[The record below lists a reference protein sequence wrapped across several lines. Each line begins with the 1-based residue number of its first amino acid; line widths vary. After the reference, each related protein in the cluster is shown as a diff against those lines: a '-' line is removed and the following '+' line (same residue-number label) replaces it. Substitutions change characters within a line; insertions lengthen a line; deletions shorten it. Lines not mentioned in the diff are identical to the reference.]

1 MGAEIDR
8 LEVVVVTQASK
19 ADQKLDSLVK
29 KLEKLS
35 SSVEKLNTGRIKE
48 FSRSFNTLSAAM
60 KGLNTNGLS
69 STVSAINRLSKL
81 DSGNMTNV
89 SKSIDVLRAS
99 IGRMSGIQVPDFGSL
114 DKLVSNISKFNTKRM
129 ASAAQNLP
137 QITREFSN
145 FVSQM
150 NSIGSI
156 TFDMSGMSNLISSI
170 TKLGG
175 KASTQAVT
183 NLKPLKDQM
192 LRFVSGLNGI
202 GSVNFDV
209 SGLYNLISSIS
220 KLGSK
225 KIGQAIPNIQQ
236 LSVALKDM
244 MSKLSNAPSVSSNLI
259 KMTNAMAN
267 LASQGAKVRSAAN
280 AVNSVGDS
288 AGASGNKTQYFSN
301 SLSLLGA
308 HTGIADGKMKRFTTA
323 LSNYISK
330 SVLATKKTRSLSQ
343 VWGSLCASFFPIIR
357 GMKALGRSVESSMDY
372 IETFNYFNVTMDKI
386 GKEFSSQYSKYG
398 YDSAGAYAD
407 SFSSRLN
414 DLTKKMTG
422 YEVGKD
428 GVLSLSGSMN
438 LGLDPNQM
446 MNYQAS
452 VAAITNSV
460 GLVGETSVNTAK
472 ALSML
477 AADMS
482 SFKNVDLKTVMTN
495 MQSGLIGQSRALYKY
510 GIDITNATLQTYAY
524 KYGLS
529 TAVSEMTQADK
540 MQLRLLAILDQSK
553 IAWGDQANTINSVA
567 NQYRILKQQIS
578 NVARMIGNI
587 LMPVVQAVLPF
598 INGLLIATQR
608 LLGFVGGLLGID
620 FSKIM
625 DGISSGYSGT
635 DLGDLVDDTGDTA
648 GNLDKAS
655 KNAKK
660 LQRTLLGF
668 DQINKLND
676 DSDSS
681 KSSDGGAGGID
692 LSGAIAD
699 ALADYEAVWNE
710 AFEKSVNDAQKYA
723 DKICA
728 VFSRMWG
735 MIKKQDYEG
744 LGKYIAGGV
753 NQIFE
758 KINSTFN
765 WDKMGPGITKFVD
778 GYTRTL
784 NSLATNI
791 HWADIG
797 KTLGDGLNVITNTL
811 YLYFSGIDWINIGAS
826 LATGLNGMINS
837 VDWGILGRTIGAWI
851 MMIPSMVYGFVTTL
865 NWGELG
871 AGIGNSLNGALME
884 FDGTTI
890 AGGIN
895 GIVHGI
901 IDALSAFIRT
911 VDWSEVAKAVG
922 DVLGNLDWGALAK
935 VGLALA
941 AVKLTGALGNLFG
954 SALSEKIKKI
964 FGGMLDNAFKG
975 IGTKLGALKSGI
987 SGLFADGAIFG
998 GISTGG
1004 LLAIGSAIAV
1014 VIAGIV
1020 DLWKTSE
1027 TFRDNVTNMLS
1038 IIGGAF
1044 QLAKQMIWDEG
1055 LKPLWDSIKEFFGSL
1070 YEIYESSGL
1079 KDIFEGVV
1087 TAIGYVASIA
1097 LGGLIL
1103 AIGEFVQF
1111 LVNIVQK
1118 VVDVLNVVLDFV
1130 KDFFES
1136 HKETIDGLKQMYH
1149 GLTEFLAGIFSGD
1162 WSRAWDGIKEIFSGV
1177 WNSLVSI
1184 VKKPINGVLEMC
1196 EKLANGVITAFNA
1209 IKKVLNKLS
1218 FDIPDW
1224 VPEFG
1229 GESFGFDF
1237 EMTPKIKIPRF
1248 EGGGFPNTGEM
1259 FLARENGLT
1268 EMVGRIGSHP
1278 AVANND
1284 QITQGIASSVYPAVY
1299 DAVTDGMVAVMMG
1312 ANENQGQAPV
1322 IEVTL
1327 KCDSETLYKTVQ
1339 KGKVKSDRRYSVV
1352 VPVN

>member
-8 LEVVVVTQASK
+8 LEVVVEAQASK
-19 ADQKLDSLVK
+19 AERNLDKLAD
-29 KLEKLS
+29 KLEDLS
-35 SSVEKLNTGRIKE
+35 KV
-48 FSRSFNTLSAAM
+48 LS
-60 KGLNTNGLS
+60 GLNT
-69 STVSAINRLSKL
+69 
-81 DSGNMTNV
+81 D
-89 SKSIDVLRAS
+89 
-99 IGRMSGIQVPDFGSL
+99 
-114 DKLVSNISKFNTKRM
+114 
-129 ASAAQNLP
+129 
-137 QITREFSN
+137 
-145 FVSQM
+145 
-150 NSIGSI
+150 
-156 TFDMSGMSNLISSI
+156 
-170 TKLGG
+170 
-175 KASTQAVT
+175 
-183 NLKPLKDQM
+183 
-192 LRFVSGLNGI
+192 
-202 GSVNFDV
+202 
-209 SGLYNLISSIS
+209 
-220 KLGSK
+220 
-225 KIGQAIPNIQQ
+225 KIGQ
-236 LSVALKDM
+236 LGG
-244 MSKLSNAPSVSSNLI
+244 MSGGMV
-259 KMTNAMAN
+259 
-267 LASQGAKVRSAAN
+267 
-280 AVNSVGDS
+280 
-288 AGASGNKTQYFSN
+288 
-301 SLSLLGA
+301 
-308 HTGIADGKMKRFTTA
+308 TGISRASTSVTR
-323 LSNYISK
+323 LSRSMGDLYK
-330 SVLATKKTRSLSQ
+330 SVFKTNHSTKSLSQ
-343 VWGSLCASFFPIIR
+343 TWGSFYASFFPIIR
-357 GMKALGRSVESSMDY
+357 GMKALRRSVESSMDY
-372 IETFNYFNVTMDKI
+372 IETFNYYNVTMDKI
-386 GKEFSSQYSKYG
+386 GKEFSGQYSKYG
-398 YDSAGAYAD
+398 YDSASVYAD

-422 YEVGKD
+422 FEVGKD
-428 GVLSLSGSMN
+428 GVLSLSGGMN

-460 GLVGETSVNTAK
+460 GLAGETSVNTAK

-529 TAVSEMTQADK
+529 TAVAEMTQSDK
-540 MQLRLLAILDQSK
+540 IQLRLLAILNQSK

-635 DLGDLVDDTGDTA
+635 DLGDLADDTGDTA
-648 GNLDKAS
+648 DNLDKAS

-692 LSGAIAD
+692 LSNEIAA

-753 NQIFE
+753 NQVFE
-758 KINSTFN
+758 KINATFN
-765 WDKMGPGITKFVD
+765 WGKMGPGITKFVD

-784 NSLATNI
+784 NSLVTNI

-797 KTLGDGLNVITNTL
+797 KTMGDGLNVITNTL

-837 VDWGILGRTIGAWI
+837 VDWGILGRTIGSWI

-865 NWGELG
+865 NWDELG
-871 AGIGNSLNGALME
+871 AGIGTSLNGALME

-901 IDALSAFIRT
+901 IDALSAFVRT

-935 VGLALA
+935 VGLAIG
-941 AVKLTGALGNLFG
+941 AVKLADAFGGLLKTTLSDLIGNKAKSILGGAFSGLAGKIPSLLEPLA
-954 SALSEKIKKI
+954 SALKTGIGVLGESISSI
-964 FGGMLDNAFKG
+964 FGGFTLPIAG
-975 IGTKLGALKSGI
+975 IVAG
-987 SGLFADGAIFG
+987 
-998 GISTGG
+998 
-1004 LLAIGSAIAV
+1004 IAV

-1079 KDIFEGVV
+1079 KEIFEGVV
-1087 TAIGYVASIA
+1087 TAIGYIASIA
-1097 LGGLIL
+1097 LGGLIVAL
-1103 AIGEFVQF
+1103 GEFIQF
-1111 LVNIVQK
+1111 LTNIVQK
-1118 VVDVLNVVLDFV
+1118 VVDVLNVVLEFV
-1130 KDFFES
+1130 KGFFES

-1339 KGKVKSDRRYSVV
+1339 KGKAKSDRRYQVV
-1352 VPVN
+1352 VPVT